1 MPNLTRQDKYME
13 NIIQI
18 TPVNEE
24 MALLANAV
32 RILNNYKALG
42 FVKREGFVEL
52 IMDADHSYHTPQ
64 GMKKLDNFWAGR
76 VKDADLNKDL
86 EKIYDGLKTS

>member
-1 MPNLTRQDKYME
+1 ME
-13 NIIQI
+13 NIVLI

-32 RILNNYKALG
+32 RILNDYKALG
-42 FVKREGFVEL
+42 FVKREAFVEL
-52 IMDADHSYHTPQ
+52 IMDTDTSYHTPK
-64 GMKKLDNFWAGR
+64 GMQKLNNFWSGR
-76 VKDADLNKDL
+76 VKDAELNKDL